1 LLHLF
6 LHCLDSS
13 MNDLRVLSP
22 GSRILLALAC
32 AASVVLLSLYLFFS
46 PFGWDFTDEGFY
58 FNWFKSPEAYPSVAT
73 FFGFVYAVPYRLLG
87 ENIVA
92 LRVVN
97 IISVFVA
104 GAWCVDQA
112 FAGSSRFRG
121 CLAHSSTRYAL
132 SFSLA
137 GLSLLGLGKFASPS
151 YNHLAL
157 IGCFLVTG
165 ALLRIDPLADCNKAA
180 TFLLGCPLVFGV
192 VLASLAKPITGL
204 VLGVILLAYAL
215 FSRRSARFL
224 ILLCLVFSGFVA
236 FAVAALFVGGF
247 SVLLAKAML
256 AQQWISILDGGHDI
270 KGLAKSVIQAFFYPP
285 FLPFAFVLILQER
298 SVSLLCR
305 LSDQR
310 VRDCGFVSAIV
321 FSVVFLLFLTP
332 LAGPLGRSYL
342 SSLAG
347 TWFFA
352 MPFVF
357 ALFSSKDASSRAGV
371 ALESL
376 ASRSGCGASRL
387 LLILLIPF
395 GYGFGTNTGI
405 WGKALSASLIF
416 ISVAAYLLAQLPLR
430 SIRSA
435 LSGFLLCYM
444 AGVVLVTPS
453 HASFYLNPQRQPQP
467 LFLNTAVTPVGT
479 ASQLRLSG
487 GVSEYIQSA
496 RLALARNGFAPGTP
510 FLDWSG
516 QSPGLIYAL
525 EGRAVGQAWMVGGYK
540 GSNLLAS
547 YAIAKIPCKVLRL
560 SWLVLEPG
568 SPNGLDISILQE
580 FGIDIDDPS
589 LYQKV
594 IELDVPSGVGDYPLA
609 RHQVIYKPLAASSA
623 SLDCK

>member
-1 LLHLF
+1 
-6 LHCLDSS
+6 

-22 GSRILLALAC
+22 SSRILLALAC
-32 AASVVLLSLYLFFS
+32 ATSFVLLSLYLFFS

-58 FNWFKSPEAYPSVAT
+58 FNWFKSPEVYPAVVT
-73 FFGFVYAVPYRLLG
+73 FFGFVYALPYRLLG

-92 LRVVN
+92 LRIVN
-97 IISVFVA
+97 IFSVFVT

-112 FAGSSRFRG
+112 FAGSLRLRRS
-121 CLAHSSTRYAL
+121 LAHSSTRHAL
-132 SFSLA
+132 IFSLA
-137 GLSLLGLGKFASPS
+137 GLSLLGLGKFTSPS

-157 IGCFLVTG
+157 IGCFFVTG

-180 TFLLGCPLVFGV
+180 PFSLGGPLVVGL
-192 VLASLAKPITGL
+192 VLASLAKPITGI
-204 VLGVILLAYAL
+204 VLGVILLTYAL
-215 FSRRSARFL
+215 FSGRSTRFL
-224 ILLCLVFSGFVA
+224 IFLCLVLSVFVA
-236 FAVAALFVGGF
+236 FAIAALFVGGF
-247 SVLLAKAML
+247 PVLLTKTML
-256 AQQWISILDGGHDI
+256 GQQWISILDGGHNI
-270 KGLAKSVIQAFFYPP
+270 NGLVKSLIQACFYPP
-285 FLPFAFVLILQER
+285 FLPFVLILVLQER
-298 SVSLLCR
+298 IVSFLYHASDSRRYVYGFISAVVLSV
-305 LSDQR
+305 
-310 VRDCGFVSAIV
+310 F
-321 FSVVFLLFLTP
+321 FLIFLTP
-332 LAGPLGRSYL
+332 LAGSLARSYV

-357 ALFSSKDASSRAGV
+357 FMFALKVTSSEAGKVFQSMKIRSRA
-371 ALESL
+371 
-376 ASRSGCGASRL
+376 GASRL

-467 LFLNTAVTPVGT
+467 LFLNTAVTPIGP

-496 RLALARNGFAPGTP
+496 RLALAQNGFASGTP
-510 FLDWSG
+510 VLDWSG

-540 GSNLLAS
+540 GSDLLAK
-547 YAIAKIPCKVLRL
+547 YAILKIPCKVLRL
-560 SWLVLEPG
+560 SWLILESD
-568 SPNGLDISILQE
+568 SPSSLDTSILQE
-580 FGIDIDDPS
+580 FGVDIDDPS
-589 LYQKV
+589 RYQKV
-594 IELDVPSGVGDYPLA
+594 IELDVPSGVGDYSLA

-623 SLDCK
+623 ALDCK

>member
-1 LLHLF
+1 
-6 LHCLDSS
+6 
-13 MNDLRVLSP
+13 MNDVRVLSP
-22 GSRILLALAC
+22 SSRILLSLAC
-32 AASVVLLSLYLFFS
+32 ATSFVLLSLYLFFS

-58 FNWFKSPEAYPSVAT
+58 YNWFQSPEAYPAVAT
-73 FFGFVYAVPYRLLG
+73 FFGFFYAVPYRLLG

-104 GAWCVDQA
+104 GAWCIDQA
-112 FAGSSRFRG
+112 FAGSSRFRR

-137 GLSLLGLGKFASPS
+137 GLSLLGLGKFTSPS

-180 TFLLGCPLVFGV
+180 PFLLCGPLVFGV

-224 ILLCLVFSGFVA
+224 ILLCLVLSIFVA
-236 FAVAALFVGGF
+236 FAIAALFVGGF
-247 SVLLAKAML
+247 SVLLTKAML
-256 AQQWISILDGGHDI
+256 GQQWISILDGGHNI
-270 KGLAKSVIQAFFYPP
+270 NGLVKSVIQACFYPP
-285 FLPFAFVLILQER
+285 FLPFLLILVLQER
-298 SVSLLCR
+298 VVSFLYCANDSR
-305 LSDQR
+305 RRVYGFISAVVLSI
-310 VRDCGFVSAIV
+310 F
-321 FSVVFLLFLTP
+321 FLIFLTP
-332 LAGPLGRSYL
+332 LAGSLARSNV

-352 MPFVF
+352 MPFMLFIFAMKVTSSEAGRVF
-357 ALFSSKDASSRAGV
+357 QSMKISSRAGV
-371 ALESL
+371 
-376 ASRSGCGASRL
+376 SRL
-387 LLILLIPF
+387 FLILLIPF

-405 WGKALSASLIF
+405 WGKALTASLIF
-416 ISVAAYLLAQLPLR
+416 VSISAYLFGQLPLR

-435 LSGFLLCYM
+435 LSGFLLCYLV
-444 AGVVLVTPS
+444 GLVLVAPAY
-453 HASFYLNPQRQPQP
+453 ASFYLYPQRQPHP
-467 LFLNTAVTPVGT
+467 LFLNTSVTSIGKT
-479 ASQLRLSG
+479 SQLRLSA

-496 RLALARNGFAPGTP
+496 RLALAQNGFTSGTP
-510 FLDWSG
+510 VLDWSG

-525 EGRAVGQAWMVGGYK
+525 GGRSVGQAWMFGGYK
-540 GSNLLAS
+540 GSNLLAK
-547 YAIAKIPCKVLRL
+547 YAISKIPCKDLRF
-560 SWLVLEPG
+560 SWLILEPG
-568 SPNGLDISILQE
+568 GSNGLDISILQE

-589 LYQKV
+589 LYHKV
-594 IELDVPSGVGDYPLA
+594 IELDVPSGVGDYSLA
-609 RHQVIYKPLAASSA
+609 RHQVIFKPLAASSS